1 MSFCPFRF
9 LFRKKKN
16 NQKKPKYLP
25 LLRPFALSASC
36 SGKRKVSKRNPSI
49 CRFLPPFAISAS
61 CDPDIRTLAKL
72 ADGIGCTFDCLV
84 GRDR

>member
-9 LFRKKKN
+9 LLRKRKSK
-16 NQKKPKYLP
+16 QKKPEYLP
-25 LLRPFALSASC
+25 LFTPFS
-36 SGKRKVSKRNPSI
+36 V
-49 CRFLPPFAISAS
+49 SAS